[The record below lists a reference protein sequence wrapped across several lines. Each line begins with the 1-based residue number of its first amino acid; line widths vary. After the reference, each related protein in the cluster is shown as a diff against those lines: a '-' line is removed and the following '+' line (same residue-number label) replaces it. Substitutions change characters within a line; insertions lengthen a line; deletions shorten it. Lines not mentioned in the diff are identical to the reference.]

1 MKTLAAGCAGC
12 NLCVKECAFLT
23 KYGHPGK
30 IAHDLSEGRLSGC
43 IWSECSLC
51 GLCTSLCPKDLDPCA
66 AFRAMRSKEV
76 ASTGEVLP
84 AYKGIL
90 AYEKRG
96 LSQRY
101 SFHELP
107 EACTTVFFP
116 GCTFAGTRAKRTEQ
130 IYEWLREKIPNTG
143 IVLEC
148 CTKPSHDLGRDDF
161 FTSHFSALEKVLLTH
176 GVQTII
182 TVCPNCYKVFS
193 TYSQRLKTIS
203 IYEVLGEKSGPVDS
217 LLSGC
222 VTIHDPCVARFET
235 GIHDSVRQLVKD
247 QGLEIKEMAHSR
259 EKTICCGEGGSVFAV
274 TPEFASTWRQRRIQE
289 AGNDR
294 IITYC
299 AGCCAF
305 LGKSVQ
311 TDHILDLFFEPEKT
325 MAGAVKPTI
334 PPFTYLAR
342 INLKRKCKKKN
353 REEISGKNDCVVDV
367 FSKRTCC
374 RMLLLV
380 FIAAAVIGI
389 RMAGL
394 DDLLTQENIH
404 QAVADFGPLAPA
416 AYILMVTL
424 APALFLPG
432 APFIIVGGVI
442 FGPFWGVVYGMTGAT
457 LGASLAFLVARY
469 VAAEWVESKL
479 THPAWI
485 RLKTQTEKQG
495 WKIVAFTRLVPLFPF
510 NLLSYGLGLTRI
522 KFTTYLVTSFIC
534 MLPGCIGYILLSSSL
549 LDLLQGNLSL
559 EFFAGLGL
567 IALLSV
573 VPALFK
579 S

>member
-1 MKTLAAGCAGC
+1 MKTLAADCVGC
-12 NLCVKECAFLT
+12 NICVKECAFLT

-30 IAHDLSEGRLSGC
+30 IAHDLSEGRLSEHV
-43 IWSECSLC
+43 WFECSLC
-51 GLCTSLCPKDLDPCA
+51 GLCTSVCPKHLDPCA
-66 AFRAMRSKEV
+66 SFRGMRSEVSHTKEV
-76 ASTGEVLP
+76 FP

-90 AYEKRG
+90 AYEKKG
-96 LSQRY
+96 LSKRY
-101 SFHELP
+101 SLHALP
-107 EACTTVFFP
+107 KNCTTVFFP

-130 IYEWLREKIPNTG
+130 IYDWLRQEIPDVG
-143 IVLEC
+143 LVLEC

-161 FTSHFSALEKVLLTH
+161 FTSHFSALENALTDA
-176 GVQTII
+176 GVQTVV

-193 TYSQRLKTIS
+193 TYSQRLKTVS
-203 IYEVLGEKSGPVDS
+203 IYELLAEQGVPVRHS
-217 LLSGC
+217 VSGC

-235 GIHDSVRQLVKD
+235 GIHNNIRQLVKD
-247 QGLEIKEMAHSR
+247 QGLEIQEMAHSR

-274 TPEFASTWRQRRIQE
+274 APELANTWRQRRIQE
-289 AGNDR
+289 AGNNR
-294 IITYC
+294 VITYC

-311 TDHILDLFFEPEKT
+311 TDHVLDLLFEPEKT
-325 MAGAVKPTI
+325 MAGSVHIAK

-342 INLKRKCKKKN
+342 MNLIRKFKKRN
-353 REEISGKNDCVVDV
+353 RQEIISHDACVAERSPGRTW
-367 FSKRTCC
+367 SKIFFLV
-374 RMLLLV
+374 LL
-380 FIAAAVIGI
+380 AAAITGV
-389 RMAGL
+389 RMTGL
-394 DDLLTQENIH
+394 DAFLTQDNIH
-404 QAVADFGPLAPA
+404 RFVAGFGPMAPA

-432 APFIIVGGVI
+432 APFIIVGGLI

-457 LGASLAFLVARY
+457 MGACLAFLVARY
-469 VAAEWVESKL
+469 VAADWVEARL
-479 THPAWI
+479 THPCWT
-485 RLKTQTEKQG
+485 RLQTQTEKQG

-522 KFTTYLVTSFIC
+522 SFTTYLVTSFIC

-549 LDLLQGNLSL
+549 LDLLQGNLSMEL
-559 EFFAGLGL
+559 FAGLGL

-573 VPALFK
+573 LPSLFK